1 MLPPIKAFG
10 DELSL
15 VEVFVDYDGPQLFSA
30 VGATKTNY
38 LAVHA
43 PRDERGDNWLYVV
56 ISKARL
62 RKFSNNEVS
71 VHDAFADPEGG
82 LVRIVSFDAK
92 GNASVATVRANE
104 LPEHFIP
111 QDRTVATPSQVL
123 YRRMPAF
130 DLRTLPDELRD
141 ATPMWEVSPQT
152 LEYLKSIRTP
162 VEVASART
170 GRLVADLI
178 LRSGDGRTDVSL
190 PALGSLLATAQKLV
204 DALAAPDSSHHGPIK
219 GAIQQWTRLDAVAV
233 FPSSFGL
240 RIESHYGSFLTD
252 TEGALAFDRLINLL
266 NAGSD
271 ENVLKRILPE
281 YGKRAVLHYRAF
293 ARALDKS
300 DAAFE
305 LTVGKPGE
313 AEAQSSGL
321 TRDQIRQLQRV
332 LDSESKKTEETVTF
346 MGRLTAASLPKRFF
360 VLENDESIVYGS
372 VPKDVV
378 SQLDGR
384 TIGEI
389 YIAVLKVIIEVDDT
403 TAEEKVRYELISLRL
418 RGE

>member
-162 VEVASART
+162 VAMGEPMFLYLHWAACLQPPRNWSTRWRHQIAVTTDQLRVRFNNGLVSTPSQFFLR
-170 GRLVADLI
+170 RLV
-178 LRSGDGRTDVSL
+178 
-190 PALGSLLATAQKLV
+190 
-204 DALAAPDSSHHGPIK
+204 
-219 GAIQQWTRLDAVAV
+219 
-233 FPSSFGL
+233 
-240 RIESHYGSFLTD
+240 
-252 TEGALAFDRLINLL
+252 
-266 NAGSD
+266 
-271 ENVLKRILPE
+271 
-281 YGKRAVLHYRAF
+281 
-293 ARALDKS
+293 
-300 DAAFE
+300 
-305 LTVGKPGE
+305 
-313 AEAQSSGL
+313 
-321 TRDQIRQLQRV
+321 
-332 LDSESKKTEETVTF
+332 
-346 MGRLTAASLPKRFF
+346 
-360 VLENDESIVYGS
+360 
-372 VPKDVV
+372 
-378 SQLDGR
+378 
-384 TIGEI
+384 
-389 YIAVLKVIIEVDDT
+389 
-403 TAEEKVRYELISLRL
+403 
-418 RGE
+418 